1 MSSYNDNCFHIK
13 LCCVEVLCIIISEQ
27 RCKIYSLALRYFNTA
42 AGQSAAAGGDCRG
55 GDRGGGRG
63 GGSGAGGDSEIRVD
77 NC

>member
-1 MSSYNDNCFHIK
+1 MNLI
-13 LCCVEVLCIIISEQ
+13 EVLHVTSWAGDGG
-27 RCKIYSLALRYFNTA
+27 SVGAADFTA